1 MDDLKVA
8 VPVKLAIVSD
18 PAFLPVVR
26 ATVGRVAEL
35 IGFCCDDSDK
45 IILALDEALAN
56 VIRHGYDGR
65 NDGPVELSFERV
77 ERDGASGI
85 KIIIC
90 DRGKQVD
97 PAKIRSRDLKD
108 IRPGGLGV
116 HIMNTVM
123 NDVSYDCPKEGG
135 MALTMIKYIDRPV
148 ERQAKMSGKQ
158 SQPAPQQ
165 SSPEK
170 FT

>member
-26 ATVGRVAEL
+26 AAVGRMAEL

-65 NDGPVELSFERV
+65 SDGPVELSFERV
-77 ERDGASGI
+77 EREGASGI
-85 KIIIC
+85 KINIR
-90 DRGKQVD
+90 DQGKQVD
-97 PAKIRSRDLKD
+97 PSKIRSRDLED

-123 NDVSYDCPKEGG
+123 NDVRYDCPADGG
-135 MALTMIKYIDRPV
+135 MALTMIKYIEPAAQPTV
-148 ERQAKMSGKQ
+148 SGEQ
-158 SQPAPQQ
+158 TQRSPQQ
-165 SSPEK
+165 SSPDK
-170 FT
+170 ST